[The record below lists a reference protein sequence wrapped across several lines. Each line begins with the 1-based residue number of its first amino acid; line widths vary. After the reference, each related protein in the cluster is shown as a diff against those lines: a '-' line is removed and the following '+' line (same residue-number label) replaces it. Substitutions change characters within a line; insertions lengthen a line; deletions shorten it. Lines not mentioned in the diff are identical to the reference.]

1 MRKIFGDFE
10 GFIKFMGVE
19 MDKKEVGKRIRQAR
33 IRLGLSRANL
43 AKLVGVNE
51 RTITNYENGKTMK
64 PSILQKIAK
73 ALEVALSIGI
83 KSSIRPKLPHIR
95 AGIALSASSFFFS
108 TL

>member
-1 MRKIFGDFE
+1 
-10 GFIKFMGVE
+10 

-73 ALEVALSIGI
+73 ALEVDPQWLLTGEGSLPTPSKIA
-83 KSSIRPKLPHIR
+83 LPHDT
-95 AGIALSASSFFFS
+95 SSTS
-108 TL
+108 L

>member
-1 MRKIFGDFE
+1 
-10 GFIKFMGVE
+10 

-64 PSILQKIAK
+64 PSILQKIA
-73 ALEVALSIGI
+73 
-83 KSSIRPKLPHIR
+83 
-95 AGIALSASSFFFS
+95 
-108 TL
+108 